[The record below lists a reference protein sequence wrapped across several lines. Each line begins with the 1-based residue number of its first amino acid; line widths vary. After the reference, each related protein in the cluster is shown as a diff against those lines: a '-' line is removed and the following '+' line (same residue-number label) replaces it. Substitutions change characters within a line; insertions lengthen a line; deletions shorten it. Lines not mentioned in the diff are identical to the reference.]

1 MPTDLILG
9 TAGHIDHGKTA
20 LVKALTGV
28 DTDRLPE
35 EKRRGITIDLG
46 FAQLPLG
53 DYRLGIVDV
62 PGHERLVRNMLAG
75 ATGMDLALLVIAAD
89 DSIKPQTREHLE
101 ILRLLGLA
109 SGVIALTK
117 ADLVDPEWLALVTDE
132 VRQFVAGTFL
142 AEAPIVATS
151 ARTGQGLDAL
161 RAALSAA
168 AQVALAARTRSAAG
182 PFRMAID
189 RAFTV
194 AGHGTVVTG
203 SVASGH
209 VSVGEELEIQPLGI
223 PVRVRGLQSHDH
235 PVEQV
240 AVGQRAALNLVG
252 VRHDELGRGQELAT
266 PGHLRPA
273 RVLSVRLQLVSGAG
287 RPLADRAR
295 VRLHLG
301 TAEVMASVRLLEGS
315 RLAPGESML
324 VQLFLA
330 HPVAA
335 TWRQPLIVRSES
347 PVETIGGGVVLL
359 AQSLTVRRAQTA
371 AVEAIGR
378 LDSDDPAVRIGA
390 AIELL
395 GLRGWQPA
403 DLPRLTGVAQPEP
416 VLESLLARGELRSLP
431 VSPSEQAMVHRRA
444 IEELAE
450 RTERALEKLH
460 AAAPRNPWVPLA
472 TVRQRLAYLVA
483 GHLAEPRLIDA
494 ALARLVSDQRL
505 LAGPRGVALPSHQVR
520 LVPADQ
526 QAYDAL
532 LASLRREGLQPATPA
547 QWSAELKRSPA
558 SVIELLRLAV
568 DRQEAVELASDFF
581 LSAEHY
587 QQVFQVL
594 RPALSAKAGLTV
606 SEIRDLLGTS
616 RKYAVPLCEHLD
628 RIGFTRR
635 QGDLRALAAGTAAG
649 AVQPADGSRGGQTG
663 LAGGAKT

>member
-161 RAALSAA
+161 RAALSAV
-168 AQVALAARTRSAAG
+168 AQMALAARTRSAAG

-209 VSVGEELEIQPLGI
+209 VTVGEELEIQPLGI

-315 RLAPGESML
+315 RLAPGKSML
-324 VQLFLA
+324 AQLFLA

-335 TWRQPLIVRSES
+335 TWRQPLILRSES

-431 VSPSEQAMVHRRA
+431 VSPSEQAMVHRQA
-444 IEELAE
+444 IEALAE

-532 LASLRREGLQPATPA
+532 LASLRRGGLQPATPA

-635 QGDLRALAAGTAAG
+635 QGNLRALAAGTAAG